1 METRNGILFINACV
15 RPESRTLRLA
25 RRLLARLG
33 GPENT
38 TELDL
43 QRERLPPLTA
53 ETLEQRD
60 TLLRRGETDGPMF
73 RYARQFA
80 AAERIVL
87 AAPYW
92 DLSFPASVKTYFE
105 HITVN
110 GVTFS
115 YAADGR
121 PIGHCRAKRLYYVT
135 TAGGPLLPP
144 NHGYGYI
151 KSLAET
157 FYGIGET
164 VLFAAELLDVD
175 GMDVEA
181 ILREAEQRIDS
192 SFPEGETIR

>member
-1 METRNGILFINACV
+1 M

-33 GPENT
+33 EPAKV

-43 QRERLPPLTA
+43 QRESLQPLTA
-53 ETLEQRD
+53 GTLEQREA
-60 TLLRRGETDGPMF
+60 LLRRGETDDPMF

-80 AAERIVL
+80 AAKRIVL

-92 DLSFPASVKTYFE
+92 DLSFPASLKTWLE

-121 PIGHCRAKRLYYVT
+121 PVGHCRAKRLYYVT

-144 NHGYGYI
+144 NHGYGYV
-151 KSLAET
+151 KNLAET
-157 FYGIGET
+157 FYGIEET
-164 VLFAAELLDVD
+164 VLFSAELLDVD
-175 GMDVEA
+175 GVDVEA
-181 ILREAEQRIDS
+181 VLQDAERRIDAY
-192 SFPEGETIR
+192 FAAG

>member
-1 METRNGILFINACV
+1 METQTDILFINACV

-33 GPENT
+33 EPAKV

-43 QRERLPPLTA
+43 QRESLQPLTA
-53 ETLEQRD
+53 GTLEQRE
-60 TLLRRGETDGPMF
+60 TLLRRGETDDPMF

-92 DLSFPASVKTYFE
+92 DLSFPASVKTWLE

-121 PIGHCRAKRLYYVT
+121 PVGHCRAKRLYYVT

-144 NHGYGYI
+144 NHGYGYV

-157 FYGIGET
+157 FYGIEET
-164 VLFAAELLDVD
+164 VLFSAELLDVD
-175 GMDVEA
+175 GMDAEA
-181 ILREAEQRIDS
+181 ILQDAERRIDAY
-192 SFPEGETIR
+192 FTAG

>member
-1 METRNGILFINACV
+1 METQTDILFINACV

-33 GPENT
+33 EPAKV
-38 TELDL
+38 TELEL
-43 QRERLPPLTA
+43 QRENLSSLA
-53 ETLEQRD
+53 AGTLEQRE
-60 TLLRRGETDGPMF
+60 TLLSRGETDSPMF

-121 PIGHCRAKRLYYVT
+121 PVGHCRAKRLYYVT

-144 NHGYGYI
+144 NHGCGYV

-164 VLFAAELLDVD
+164 VLFSAELLDVD
-175 GMDVEA
+175 GVDVEA
-181 ILREAEQRIDS
+181 VLQDAERRIDAY
-192 SFPEGETIR
+192 FAAG

>member
-1 METRNGILFINACV
+1 METQTDILFINACV

-33 GPENT
+33 EPANV

-43 QRERLPPLTA
+43 QRENLQPLTA
-53 ETLEQRD
+53 GTLEQREA
-60 TLLRRGETDGPMF
+60 LLRRGETDDPMF

-92 DLSFPASVKTYFE
+92 DLSFPASVKTWLE

-121 PIGHCRAKRLYYVT
+121 PVGHCRAKRLYYVT

-144 NHGYGYI
+144 NHGYGYV

-157 FYGIGET
+157 FYGIEET
-164 VLFAAELLDVD
+164 VLFSAELLDVD
-175 GMDVEA
+175 GMDAEA
-181 ILREAEQRIDS
+181 VLQDAERRIDAY
-192 SFPEGETIR
+192 FAAG

>member
-1 METRNGILFINACV
+1 METQTDILFINACV

-33 GPENT
+33 EPANA

-43 QRERLPPLTA
+43 QRENLQPLTA
-53 ETLEQRD
+53 GTLEQREA
-60 TLLRRGETDGPMF
+60 LLRRGETDNPMF

-92 DLSFPASVKTYFE
+92 DLSFPASVKTWLE

-121 PIGHCRAKRLYYVT
+121 PVGHCRAKRLYYVT

-144 NHGYGYI
+144 NHGYGYV

-157 FYGIGET
+157 FYGIEET
-164 VLFAAELLDVD
+164 VLFSAELLDVD
-175 GMDVEA
+175 GVDVEA
-181 ILREAEQRIDS
+181 VLQDAERRIDAYFAS
-192 SFPEGETIR
+192 G